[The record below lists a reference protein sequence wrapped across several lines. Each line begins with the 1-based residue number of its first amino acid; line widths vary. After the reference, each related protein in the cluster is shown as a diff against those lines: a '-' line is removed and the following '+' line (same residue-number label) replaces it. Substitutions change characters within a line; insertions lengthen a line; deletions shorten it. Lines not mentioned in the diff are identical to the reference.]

1 MSSDDPG
8 LLDILEQHGAQLHAL
23 LTRLTLRAG
32 VAEDLLQELFLRLR
46 NADGFGSSANRKAYA
61 FRAAIHLAFDW
72 RRQQRL
78 TEPLET
84 ELAGVATAP
93 LDRLIDAEEL
103 ERVLDAMEHLSD
115 LARQTLVLRYLQQLD
130 YADIA
135 EQLGKTEHQ
144 ARGLCFKALQQLRA
158 RLRPTASET
167 DARGTE
173 S

>member
-1 MSSDDPG
+1 MSSDDRG

-32 VAEDLLQELFLRLR
+32 VAEDLLQELFLKLR
-46 NADGFGSSANRKAYA
+46 AANGFGRSANRKAYA

-72 RRQQRL
+72 RRRQRS
-78 TEPLET
+78 TEPLGT
-84 ELAGVATAP
+84 ELAGGMVAP
-93 LDRLIDAEEL
+93 LDRLIDAEDL
-103 ERVLDAMEHLSD
+103 ERVLDAVEHLSD
-115 LARQTLVLRYLQQLD
+115 LARQTMVLRYLQQLD

-144 ARGLCFKALQQLRA
+144 VRGLCFKALHQLRT
-158 RLRPTASET
+158 RLRPTTRES
-167 DARGTE
+167 DAQGTE